1 MWRNGQVW
9 PLTHHC
15 PAELGRW
22 EQAVSKKGPK
32 LQSLPQLMRLSRY
45 MQGERSWDPAMGCPK
60 GALFH
65 PGLAGPVGGW
75 KSCQKEM

>member
-1 MWRNGQVW
+1 MWRNGQAW

-32 LQSLPQLMRLSRY
+32 QRSLPQFTRLSRE
-45 MQGERSWDPAMGCPK
+45 MQGERSWDPAMGCPT
-60 GALFH
+60 GALSTL
-65 PGLAGPVGGW
+65 GLLG
-75 KSCQKEM
+75 Q